1 MDISS
6 IRNGAKAKERSTSV
20 SDNPSKEILTI
31 TMGLHKEKSAYGSGS
46 FICIFSVLL
55 MLQLIVVPFCSAR
68 LVDRVIAYVDDY
80 AITYSEFRE
89 KFENMRGVVPGISE
103 EEAVNSMINT
113 LLLLAQARKM
123 RLEAASDDDLVKE
136 YVDMK
141 IKSRI
146 FINEDRTTEYYNN
159 HKGEFE
165 GKEYLVVRD
174 IIEKYLLEVET
185 NKQLKEHLAELRG
198 KSNIVIQLRDK

>member
-1 MDISS
+1 
-6 IRNGAKAKERSTSV
+6 
-20 SDNPSKEILTI
+20 
-31 TMGLHKEKSAYGSGS
+31 
-46 FICIFSVLL
+46 

-123 RLEAASDDDLVKE
+123 RLEAVSDDDLVKE

>member
-31 TMGLHKEKSAYGSGS
+31 TMGLHKENSAYGSES
-46 FICIFSVLL
+46 FMHIFSVLL
-55 MLQLIVVPFCSAR
+55 MLQLIVVPFCTAG
-68 LVDRVIAYVDDY
+68 LVDRVIAYVDDH